1 MKKKKSKKI
10 ILFFLLFC
18 GFFPPNKIVW
28 VEESPTR
35 ERVRLTTTTQSEFFC
50 VVCCWCWCSRERSSS
65 STIVQHTTV
74 FLMKRTL
81 ILLRAK
87 TAFFVC
93 STSRHATTR
102 AYVFGELIST
112 RIFCRCAFER
122 HHSFIH
128 SFFHLPHKYICVIC
142 ALLEEGGKED
152 GDDDFDD
159 AREQQHA

>member
-1 MKKKKSKKI
+1 M
-10 ILFFLLFC
+10 
-18 GFFPPNKIVW
+18 
-28 VEESPTR
+28 
-35 ERVRLTTTTQSEFFC
+35 
-50 VVCCWCWCSRERSSS
+50 
-65 STIVQHTTV
+65 QHTTV
-74 FLMKRTL
+74 FLIKRTL
-81 ILLRAK
+81 ILLRA

-102 AYVFGELIST
+102 AYVFGELIT

-128 SFFHLPHKYICVIC
+128 SFICRTNISVIC